1 MFQVGP
7 GATVSAMMM
16 IEIRLDSAEPIA
28 GRVCTDAGESK
39 PFAGWLQLLRIL
51 ADSVVS
57 LVPSRP
63 GLPEG

>member
-1 MFQVGP
+1 
-7 GATVSAMMM
+7 MMM
-16 IEIRLDSAEPIA
+16 IEIWLDSAEPIA